1 MLLAIDVG
9 NSQTVCGI
17 FPNNDLLCHWRLKT
31 DREKTADELAA
42 RFLSLF
48 AMQNIQFKDIT
59 GVIIASVVPTQQQAW
74 QEFSTR
80 YIKCVPL
87 LVNASNLQT
96 GIAIATDNPSE
107 VGADRIVNAVAAFE
121 QYHKSAI
128 VVDFGTAITFDC
140 ISSKGEYLGGAIMP
154 GMNISL
160 DALASRT
167 AKLPRIDISSPPLKA
182 IGPNTVDAI
191 KSGLLF
197 GYGAM
202 VDGLIRKLSVE
213 FPDTPHV
220 IATGGMAELISK
232 YSEAIQTVDPM
243 LTLKGLFLLHEKNS

>member
-17 FPNNDLLCHWRLKT
+17 FKKGSLFCHWRLKT

-48 AMQNIQFKDIT
+48 SMQDIQFKDIS
-59 GVIIASVVPTQQQAW
+59 GVIICSVVPTQQQAW
-74 QEFSTR
+74 QEFSVKYTG
-80 YIKCVPL
+80 CSPL
-87 LVNASNLQT
+87 LVNGPTLKT
-96 GIAIATDNPSE
+96 GIKIVTDNPAE

-121 QYHKSAI
+121 QYNKSCI

-154 GMNISL
+154 GMSISL
-160 DALASRT
+160 DALASKT
-167 AKLPRIDISSPPLKA
+167 AKLPRIDISIPPQKA
-182 IGPNTVDAI
+182 IGTNTVDAI

-202 VDGLIRKLSVE
+202 VGGLIKKLSAE
-213 FPDTPHV
+213 FTETPQV
-220 IATGGMAELISK
+220 IATGGMSELIAAHTES
-232 YSEAIQTVDPM
+232 IQIVDPM
-243 LTLKGLFLLHEKNS
+243 LTLKGLYLLHEKNK